1 VFALIGGSARVVP
14 PWTRLGIHEVGIA
27 PERRASLRDTAINDA
42 KRVSHAHLLEYAP
55 AMGVD
60 KALLAAAFA
69 VPNETMRFLERDELA
84 RFGIDR
90 REFGETPW
98 YFTEK
103 PPVATSKRLFW
114 HTGTG
119 DQARYR
125 KGLVRLDCGA
135 RGAIRFLFAQE
146 EGSFEQK
153 STGPLQ
159 F

>member
-1 VFALIGGSARVVP
+1 MELQAEFDTGTTMCNSACVFALIGGSARVVP

-27 PERRASLRDTAINDA
+27 PEKRASLRDAAINDP
-42 KRVSHAHLLEYAP
+42 KRVSHPHLLEYVP
-55 AMGVD
+55 TMGVD
-60 KALLAAAFA
+60 KALLAAAFG

-90 REFGETPW
+90 REFGESPW

-103 PPVATSKRLFW
+103 PTVATLNRLFW
-114 HTGTG
+114 RTGMG

-135 RGAIRFLFAQE
+135 RGA
-146 EGSFEQK
+146 
-153 STGPLQ
+153 
-159 F
+159 